1 MKYQASEAYVMKMQD
16 KQLLVIPMFDTVGN
30 RQPN

>member
-16 KQLLVIPMFDTVGN
+16 KQLLVIPMFDIVSN
-30 RQPN
+30 QKPN